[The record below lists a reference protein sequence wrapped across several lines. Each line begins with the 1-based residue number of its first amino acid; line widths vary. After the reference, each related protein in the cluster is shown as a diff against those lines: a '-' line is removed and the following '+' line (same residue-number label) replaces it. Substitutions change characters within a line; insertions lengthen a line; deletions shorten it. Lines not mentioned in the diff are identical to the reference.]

1 MMKMHVDTAYRSL
14 FKYGEELCGDNVRI
28 TRTEDSVF
36 AVLADGLGSG
46 VKANILST
54 LTSTIISTMLTEGA
68 AMEQA
73 VETIVSTLPIC
84 SVRKLAYS
92 TFSVLQ
98 IKDTGEAYLAEF
110 DNPACIFIRNGELM
124 ELEMTDK
131 EYAGKTVYESRFTV
145 FPGDVLALIS
155 DGVVYAGVGSIL
167 NFGWTWESVAEW
179 LRKESLKEKS
189 APRLAAALS
198 QAVKELY
205 MDKPGD
211 DSTVMVARI
220 SPRQV
225 VNMFAGPPKNKD
237 DDPKMVRDFMTSSGK
252 KLICGGS
259 SANIVARVLNR
270 SIETSLDYVDPLIPP
285 IATIQGIDL
294 VTEGVL
300 TLSRTVE
307 ILQEYLDHET
317 DSFYFKKLDEKNGAA
332 MLAKILLEEC
342 TTLNLFIGTAI
353 NPAHQNPGLP
363 SDLSIKLKLIDKL
376 CGLMERLGK
385 RVTKNIIKRLSVA

>member
-73 VETIVSTLPIC
+73 VETFVSTLPIC

-385 RVTKNIIKRLSVA
+385 RVTKKYY

>member
-294 VTEGVL
+294 VAEGVL

-385 RVTKNIIKRLSVA
+385 RVTKKYY

>member
-155 DGVVYAGVGSIL
+155 DGVVYAGLGSIL

-385 RVTKNIIKRLSVA
+385 RVTKKYY

>member
-179 LRKESLKEKS
+179 LCKESLKEKS

-205 MDKPGD
+205 MDRPGD

-385 RVTKNIIKRLSVA
+385 RVTKKYY

>member
-220 SPRQV
+220 SPRQG

-385 RVTKNIIKRLSVA
+385 RVTKKYY

>member
-205 MDKPGD
+205 TDKPGD

-385 RVTKNIIKRLSVA
+385 RVTKKYY

>member
-98 IKDTGEAYLAEF
+98 IKDTGEASLAEF

-385 RVTKNIIKRLSVA
+385 RVTKKYY

>member
-1 MMKMHVDTAYRSL
+1 
-14 FKYGEELCGDNVRI
+14 
-28 TRTEDSVF
+28 
-36 AVLADGLGSG
+36 
-46 VKANILST
+46 
-54 LTSTIISTMLTEGA
+54 MLTEGA

-385 RVTKNIIKRLSVA
+385 RVTKKYY

>member
-385 RVTKNIIKRLSVA
+385 RVTKKYS

>member
-225 VNMFAGPPKNKD
+225 VNMFAGPPKNKE

-259 SANIVARVLNR
+259 SANIVARILNR
-270 SIETSLDYVDPLIPP
+270 SVETSLDYVDPLIPP
-285 IATIQGIDL
+285 IGSIQGIDL

-385 RVTKNIIKRLSVA
+385 RVTKKYY

>member
-54 LTSTIISTMLTEGA
+54 LTSTIISTMLTEVA

-385 RVTKNIIKRLSVA
+385 RVTKKYY

>member
-1 MMKMHVDTAYRSL
+1 M
-14 FKYGEELCGDNVRI
+14 
-28 TRTEDSVF
+28 
-36 AVLADGLGSG
+36 
-46 VKANILST
+46 
-54 LTSTIISTMLTEGA
+54 
-68 AMEQA
+68 
-73 VETIVSTLPIC
+73 
-84 SVRKLAYS
+84 RKLAYS

-211 DSTVMVARI
+211 DSTVMVAQNF
-220 SPRQV
+220 SAPSSQY
-225 VNMFAGPPKNKD
+225 
-237 DDPKMVRDFMTSSGK
+237 VRRPAEK
-252 KLICGGS
+252 
-259 SANIVARVLNR
+259 
-270 SIETSLDYVDPLIPP
+270 
-285 IATIQGIDL
+285 QG
-294 VTEGVL
+294 
-300 TLSRTVE
+300 
-307 ILQEYLDHET
+307 
-317 DSFYFKKLDEKNGAA
+317 
-332 MLAKILLEEC
+332 
-342 TTLNLFIGTAI
+342 
-353 NPAHQNPGLP
+353 
-363 SDLSIKLKLIDKL
+363 
-376 CGLMERLGK
+376 
-385 RVTKNIIKRLSVA
+385 

>member
-1 MMKMHVDTAYRSL
+1 MMKMQLDTAYRSL

-385 RVTKNIIKRLSVA
+385 RVTKKYY

>member
-225 VNMFAGPPKNKD
+225 VNMFAGPPKNTE
-237 DDPKMVRDFMTSSGK
+237 DDPKRVRDFMTSSGK

-385 RVTKNIIKRLSVA
+385 RVTKKYY

>member
-131 EYAGKTVYESRFTV
+131 EYAGKTRFTV

-385 RVTKNIIKRLSVA
+385 RVTKKYY

>member
-28 TRTEDSVF
+28 TRTEDSV
-36 AVLADGLGSG
+36 LWGSG

-385 RVTKNIIKRLSVA
+385 RVTKKYY

>member
-385 RVTKNIIKRLSVA
+385 RVTKNYY

>member
-237 DDPKMVRDFMTSSGK
+237 DDPKMVRDFMISSGK

-385 RVTKNIIKRLSVA
+385 RVTKKYY

>member
-167 NFGWTWESVAEW
+167 NFGWTWESGAEW

-385 RVTKNIIKRLSVA
+385 RVTKKYY

>member
-68 AMEQA
+68 AMERA

-317 DSFYFKKLDEKNGAA
+317 DSFYFKMLDEKTGAA

-385 RVTKNIIKRLSVA
+385 RVTKKYY

>member
-385 RVTKNIIKRLSVA
+385 RVTKKY

>member
-237 DDPKMVRDFMTSSGK
+237 DVPKMVRDFMTSSGK

-385 RVTKNIIKRLSVA
+385 RVTKKYY

>member
-270 SIETSLDYVDPLIPP
+270 RIETSLDYVDPLIPP

-385 RVTKNIIKRLSVA
+385 RVTKKYY